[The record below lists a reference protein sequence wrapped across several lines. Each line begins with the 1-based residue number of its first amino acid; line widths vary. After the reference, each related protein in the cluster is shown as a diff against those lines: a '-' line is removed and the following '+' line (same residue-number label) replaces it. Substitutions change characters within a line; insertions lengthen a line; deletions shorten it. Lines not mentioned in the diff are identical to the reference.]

1 MDLTREEILAA
12 REECGGRLDA
22 MVDYIVD
29 SLRLFCAQT
38 LDGVAR

>member
-1 MDLTREEILAA
+1 MQGTFWLGVYPGISDV
-12 REECGGRLDA
+12 
-22 MVDYIVD
+22 MVDYVVD